1 MFGFKGKIS
10 ESVDHLTDAIGLT
23 NKTERSIDRLVEE
36 QLYSQVAEELSS
48 GNIRSG
54 IYAKAIADAEG
65 VVSKAEALYIK
76 YRVRSLI
83 DEIIVEEENKRIEE
97 EYRREVR
104 EEQIRLENVQ
114 LQQKREAAQR
124 RIEEETKKA
133 ERKRSKEVFG
143 TIFILIIIS
152 VIYIVSKN

>member
-1 MFGFKGKIS
+1 MFGFKKTIV
-10 ESVDHLTDAIGLT
+10 ESVENLTEIVGLKS
-23 NKTERSIDRLVEE
+23 KTERSVDRLVEE
-36 QLYSQVAEELSS
+36 RLYAQVADELRS
-48 GNIRSG
+48 GNTRPG

-104 EEQIRLENVQ
+104 EEQIRLENIQ
-114 LQQKREAAQR
+114 LQQKREAEQR
-124 RIEEETKKA
+124 RIDEEAKKVQS
-133 ERKRSKEVFG
+133 KRVQDILV
-143 TIFILIIIS
+143 TIFILFTIS
-152 VIYIVSKN
+152 ITYMMLQN